1 MFDGLTAG
9 MFLVVNRG
17 ISILATLVFF
27 VLVYFIFSLRIPGR
41 ADPYRSGIVDV
52 SFKLKRVGTEGS
64 LCFDVP
70 FRWQIMFQEPS
81 TPSMEGIIDLHH
93 DAMFY
98 VVLIIT
104 FVFYMLFMIIRL
116 FTVWLPAGRR
126 QDYEQFKLSKVTHH
140 TLLEIIWTV
149 IPCII
154 LYTIAVPSF
163 ALLYSMEELTR
174 PDLNVKVYGN
184 QWFWTYE
191 YTATLD
197 GTYKKDMRPLR
208 YDSYMRQLED
218 LKIGEFRLLSVDL
231 CAFLPTNVHIRALV
245 TSNDVLHS
253 WAIPSLGVKIDA
265 CPGRL
270 NQIGMFIK
278 RSGYFYGQCSE
289 ICGVNHGFMPI
300 SIRAVSVNDFYD

>member
-1 MFDGLTAG
+1 MATA
-9 MFLVVNRG
+9 
-17 ISILATLVFF
+17 VFF
-27 VLVYFIFSLRIPGR
+27 VLVYYIFLLRVPGR
-41 ADPYRSGIVDV
+41 ADPYRKGIVEV
-52 SFKLKRVGTEGS
+52 SFKLKRKKPVAQS

-70 FRWQIMFQEPS
+70 FKWQIMFQEPA
-81 TPSMEGIIDLHH
+81 TPSMDGIIDLHH

-104 FVFYMLFMIIRL
+104 FVFFMLYLIIELFMYK
-116 FTVWLPAGRR
+116 LPYSESGSEARGNRR
-126 QDYEQFKLSKVTHH
+126 YRLSKITHH
-140 TLLEIIWTV
+140 TLLEIVWTI

-154 LYTIAVPSF
+154 LYTIAIPSF
-163 ALLYSMEELTR
+163 ALLYSMDELSH
-174 PDLNVKVYGN
+174 PKVNIKVYGN

-197 GTYKKDMRPLR
+197 NTYSKDMRPIK
-208 YDSYMRQLED
+208 YDSYMRQIED
-218 LKIGEFRLLSVDL
+218 LEIGEFRLLSVDL
-231 CAFLPTNVHIRALV
+231 CAFLPTQVHIRALV

-253 WAIPSLGVKIDA
+253 WAVPSLGVKIDA

-289 ICGVNHGFMPI
+289 ICGINHGFMPI
-300 SIRAVSVNDFYD
+300 SIRAVHSQSFVYWHSAVTSSFFQKK